1 MCYVESTK
9 LPNGLKVNGLLD
21 ISQTDIIEIPDD
33 CEFKSLNLRHA
44 KVTKLR
50 DNLELDELQA
60 YKSSLTALPK
70 SLKVKELLDISD
82 TKIIE
87 IPNDCEFGSL
97 DISYTKITKLR
108 DNLTLDSLWA
118 IESLLTELPKGLK
131 VKDDLDISGAKIT
144 EIPNDCEFGCLHMK
158 ETKIKKLRDNLVLV
172 NLIAHNSSLKCLP
185 KGLKVKG
192 LLDISET
199 KITEIPEDCEFG
211 ALYMSGTKITK
222 LRDNLTLGGLIINKC
237 PISELPK
244 NLVVYGSLDIEKT
257 LIKCLP
263 DDCLATRIFCNF
275 ELKDERYEKYK
286 DLDKCYKLKDEIV
299 HIIHPSGREF
309 LHVDGILNDVV
320 EKKGNVY
327 HIRTGV
333 NEPIYYVVTD
343 GNGHWAHGD
352 TLEDAK
358 EDLIFKIS
366 KRDKSEYESLTLDSE
381 LPYDEAIICYRVI
394 TGACRAGTQDYLEH
408 RLPNP
413 RKEKY
418 TIKEMIE
425 LTKNEYGGK
434 EFREFFEK

>member
-1 MCYVESTK
+1 MNKQENELMVEQLRMFDKQTEIELKVKDGKPYYNGWLLCVSDELPDNLLVDGDLICYAESTK
-9 LPNGLKVNGLLD
+9 LPNSLKVNGSLN
-21 ISQTDIIEIPDD
+21 ISDTKITEIPDE
-33 CEFKSLNLRHA
+33 CEFKSLGIRGL
-44 KVTKLR
+44 KITKLR
-50 DNLELDELQA
+50 DNLELDNLRA
-60 YKSSLTALPK
+60 YRTSLTVLPK
-70 SLKVKELLDISD
+70 GLKVKELLDIAD
-82 TKIIE
+82 TKITE
-87 IPNDCEFGSL
+87 IPYDCEFGSL
-97 DISYTKITKLR
+97 DISGTKIIKLR

-118 IESLLTELPKGLK
+118 IDSLLTELPKGLK
-131 VKDDLDISGAKIT
+131 VKDDLDINGTDIT
-144 EIPNDCEFGCLHMK
+144 EIPDDCEFSCLSMK
-158 ETKIKKLRDNLVLV
+158 GTKIKKLRDNFVIDSLY
-172 NLIAHNSSLKCLP
+172 AMDSSL
-185 KGLKVKG
+185 
-192 LLDISET
+192 T
-199 KITEIPEDCEFG
+199 
-211 ALYMSGTKITK
+211 
-222 LRDNLTLGGLIINKC
+222 
-237 PISELPK
+237 ELPK

-263 DDCLATRIFCNF
+263 DDCLATRIFCDF

-381 LPYDEAIICYRVI
+381 LPYNEAIDCYRVI
-394 TGACRAGTQDYLEH
+394 TGACRTGTRDYIEH

-418 TIKEMIE
+418 TIGEMIE
-425 LTKNEYGGK
+425 LTKDEYGGRT
-434 EFREFFEK
+434 FREFFEK

>member
-1 MCYVESTK
+1 MNKQENELMVEQLRMFDKQTEIELKVKDGKPYYNGWLLCVSDELPDNLLVDGDLICYAESTK
-9 LPNGLKVNGLLD
+9 LPNSLKVNGSLN
-21 ISQTDIIEIPDD
+21 ISDTKITEIPDE
-33 CEFKSLNLRHA
+33 CEFKSLGIRGL
-44 KVTKLR
+44 KITKLR
-50 DNLELDELQA
+50 DNLELDNLRA
-60 YKSSLTALPK
+60 YRTSLTVLPK
-70 SLKVKELLDISD
+70 GLKVKELLDIAD
-82 TKIIE
+82 TKITE
-87 IPNDCEFGSL
+87 IPYDCEFGSL
-97 DISYTKITKLR
+97 DISGTKIIKLR

-118 IESLLTELPKGLK
+118 IDSLLTELPKGLK
-131 VKDDLDISGAKIT
+131 VKDDLDINGTDIT
-144 EIPNDCEFGCLHMK
+144 EIPDDCEFSCLSMK
-158 ETKIKKLRDNLVLV
+158 GTKIKKLRDNLVIDSLY
-172 NLIAHNSSLKCLP
+172 AMDSSL
-185 KGLKVKG
+185 
-192 LLDISET
+192 T
-199 KITEIPEDCEFG
+199 
-211 ALYMSGTKITK
+211 
-222 LRDNLTLGGLIINKC
+222 
-237 PISELPK
+237 ELPK

-263 DDCLATRIFCNF
+263 DDCLATRIFCDF

-381 LPYDEAIICYRVI
+381 LPYNEAIDCYRVI
-394 TGACRAGTQDYLEH
+394 TGACRTGTRDYIEH

-418 TIKEMIE
+418 TIGEMIE
-425 LTKNEYGGK
+425 LTKDEYGGRT
-434 EFREFFEK
+434 FREFFEK

>member
-1 MCYVESTK
+1 MDKQYNELMIEQLKMFEKQTEIELKVKDGKPYYNGWLLCVSDELPDNLLVDGDLMCYVESTK

-87 IPNDCEFGSL
+87 IPNDCEFG
-97 DISYTKITKLR
+97 
-108 DNLTLDSLWA
+108 
-118 IESLLTELPKGLK
+118 
-131 VKDDLDISGAKIT
+131 
-144 EIPNDCEFGCLHMK
+144 CLHMK
-158 ETKIKKLRDNLVLV
+158 ETKIKKLRDNLVIDCLS
-172 NLIAHNSSLKCLP
+172 AMDSSL
-185 KGLKVKG
+185 
-192 LLDISET
+192 T
-199 KITEIPEDCEFG
+199 
-211 ALYMSGTKITK
+211 
-222 LRDNLTLGGLIINKC
+222 
-237 PISELPK
+237 ELPK
-244 NLVVYGSLDIEKT
+244 NLVVYGGLYIENT
-257 LIKCLP
+257 IINHLS
-263 DDCLATRIFCNF
+263 DDCLAPSVYCDF

-381 LPYDEAIICYRVI
+381 LPYNEAIDCYRVI
-394 TGACRAGTQDYLEH
+394 TGACRTGTRDYIEH

-418 TIKEMIE
+418 TIGEMIE
-425 LTKNEYGGK
+425 LTKDEYGGRT
-434 EFREFFEK
+434 FREFFEK

>member
-1 MCYVESTK
+1 MQENELMVEQLRMFDKQAEIELEVKDGKPYYTGWLLCVSDGLPDNLLVDGDLICYAESTK

-118 IESLLTELPKGLK
+118 IDSLLTELPKGLK
-131 VKDDLDISGAKIT
+131 VKDDLDISGTKIT

-158 ETKIKKLRDNLVLV
+158 ETKIKKLRDNLVIDCLS
-172 NLIAHNSSLKCLP
+172 AMDSSL
-185 KGLKVKG
+185 
-192 LLDISET
+192 T
-199 KITEIPEDCEFG
+199 
-211 ALYMSGTKITK
+211 
-222 LRDNLTLGGLIINKC
+222 
-237 PISELPK
+237 ELPK
-244 NLVVYGSLDIEKT
+244 NLVVYGGLYIENT
-257 LIKCLP
+257 IINHLS
-263 DDCLATRIFCNF
+263 DDCLAPRIFCDF

-286 DLDKCYKLKDEIV
+286 VLDKCYKLKDEIV
-299 HIIHPSGREF
+299 NIIHPSGREF
-309 LHVDGILNDVV
+309 L
-320 EKKGNVY
+320 
-327 HIRTGV
+327 RTGV

-381 LPYDEAIICYRVI
+381 LPYNEAIDCYRVI
-394 TGACRAGTQDYLEH
+394 TGACKTGTRDYIEH

-418 TIKEMIE
+418 TIGEMIE
-425 LTKNEYGGK
+425 LTKDEYGGRT
-434 EFREFFEK
+434 FREFFEK

>member
-1 MCYVESTK
+1 MDKQYNELMIEQLRMFEKQTEIELKVKDGKPYYNGWLLCVSDELPDNLLVDGDLMCYVESTK

-131 VKDDLDISGAKIT
+131 VKDDLDISGTKIT

-158 ETKIKKLRDNLVLV
+158 ETKIKKLRDNLVIDCLS
-172 NLIAHNSSLKCLP
+172 AMDSSL
-185 KGLKVKG
+185 
-192 LLDISET
+192 T
-199 KITEIPEDCEFG
+199 
-211 ALYMSGTKITK
+211 
-222 LRDNLTLGGLIINKC
+222 
-237 PISELPK
+237 ELPK
-244 NLVVYGSLDIEKT
+244 NLVVYGGLDIENT
-257 LIKCLP
+257 IINHLS
-263 DDCLATRIFCNF
+263 DDCLAQEIYCNF
-275 ELKDERYEKYK
+275 EPNDKRYEKGYVGY
-286 DLDKCYKLKDEIV
+286 YKLKDEIV
-299 HIIHPSGREF
+299 HISHPSGREF
-309 LHVDGILNDVV
+309 LHVDGILSEVI

-327 HIRTGV
+327 HVRNGV
-333 NEPIYYVVTD
+333 NKAITYVVTD

-358 EDLIFKIS
+358 EDLIFKIC

-381 LPYDEAIICYRVI
+381 LPYNEAIDCYRVI
-394 TGACRAGTQDYLEH
+394 TGACRTGTRDYIEH

-418 TIKEMIE
+418 TIGEMIE
-425 LTKNEYGGK
+425 LTKDEYGGRT
-434 EFREFFEK
+434 FREFFEK